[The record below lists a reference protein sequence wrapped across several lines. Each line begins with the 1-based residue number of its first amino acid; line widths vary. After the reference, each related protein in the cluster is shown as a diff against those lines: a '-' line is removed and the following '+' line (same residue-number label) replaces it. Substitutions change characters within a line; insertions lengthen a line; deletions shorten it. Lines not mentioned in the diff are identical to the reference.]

1 MRTSFTILSLFLIAS
16 FAIIFANR
24 PVRYKV
30 KTREERMD
38 LSIPVTSV
46 EWIDSTKNFEK
57 VLEGTLV
64 NVEFRF
70 RNTGGKMLVISDVA
84 ASCGCTIP
92 EKPEKPISPGEV
104 GIIKARFDSKN
115 RVGTNHKVLTV
126 YVNTEERAKDL
137 SFDVEVIPVK

>member
-1 MRTSFTILSLFLIAS
+1 MRTPFTILSLFLVAS

-24 PVRYKV
+24 PIRNKTNKV
-30 KTREERMD
+30 KMD
-38 LSIPVTSV
+38 LTIPITSV
-46 EWIDSTKNFEK
+46 EWIDSIQNFEK

-84 ASCGCTIP
+84 ASCGCTVP
-92 EKPEKPISPGEV
+92 EKPNKPISPGEI

-137 SFDVEVIPVK
+137 SFDVDVIPVK